1 MLLSCFYTLLF
12 TTIITTV
19 KQQDKIYLL
28 FGIFIGALLSANFL
42 GAKITAFALPWI
54 IASIF
59 NIIFWPLIFLINL
72 ITAILPSYTIFSQ
85 PFLTY
90 SFFDTIH
97 VSVGILTV
105 PIMFLV
111 NDIISEVV
119 GKSIAHRLINLA
131 LIVMLIVF
139 VITAIS
145 VWLPADPSRQYFS
158 QEAYINIFGVSMRM
172 TIASIIAF
180 ILAQKH
186 DVWSFNFWR
195 QKTQGKWLW
204 FRNNASNFAS
214 EFIDS
219 TVFMFI
225 AFYGLTSKFN
235 AVYIFSLII
244 PYWIFKVLFSLI
256 QTPFCYLGVRWLK
269 NSQAK

>member
-1 MLLSCFYTLLF
+1 M
-12 TTIITTV
+12 

-42 GAKITAFALPWI
+42 GAKITAFALPTFLAI
-54 IASIF
+54 LL

-72 ITAILPSYTIFSQ
+72 IAAILPSYTIFAQ
-85 PFLTY
+85 PFLIY
-90 SFFDTIH
+90 SFFNTIH

-119 GKSIAHRLINLA
+119 GKPVAHKLINLA

-158 QEAYINIFGVSMRM
+158 QDAYKNIFGVSMRM

-195 QKTQGKWLW
+195 KKTGGKWLW
-204 FRNNASNFAS
+204 FRNNASNIVS

-225 AFYGLTSKFN
+225 AFYALTPKFD
-235 AVYIFSLII
+235 AIYIFALII
-244 PYWIFKVLFSLI
+244 PYWIFKVLFSII
-256 QTPFCYLGVRWLK
+256 QTPFCYLGVKWLK
-269 NSQAK
+269 N

>member
-1 MLLSCFYTLLF
+1 MKLT
-12 TTIITTV
+12 
-19 KQQDKIYLL
+19 QQDKIYLL

-42 GAKITAFALPWI
+42 GAKITAFELPLI
-54 IASIF
+54 LAGLL
-59 NIIFWPLIFLINL
+59 NLIFWPLIFLINL
-72 ITAILPSYTIFSQ
+72 VAAVLPNYTIFTQ
-85 PFLTY
+85 PFLVY
-90 SFFDTIH
+90 NFFDVIH

-119 GKSIAHRLINLA
+119 GKSVAHKLINLA

-145 VWLPADPSRQYFS
+145 VWLPPDPSRQYFS
-158 QEAYINIFGVSMRM
+158 QEAYKNIFGVTLRM

-195 QKTQGKWLW
+195 KKTKGKWLW

-235 AVYIFSLII
+235 AVYVFSLII
-244 PYWIFKVLFSLI
+244 PYWIFKVLFSII
-256 QTPFCYLGVRWLK
+256 QTPFCYLGVKWLK
-269 NSQAK
+269 KDK